1 MAEMKWWGWGAE
13 GMEFTDA
20 DKPELGPFI
29 QAKLRLDVRRVT
41 APVPGFASLRVP
53 DSILPAVAA
62 QRVGSGAGS
71 GHVSTDALTESC
83 TVAASRCGI

>member
-29 QAKLRLDVRRVT
+29 RKKLGLDVRRVT
-41 APVPGFASLRVP
+41 ASVPSFASLRDPGVGV
-53 DSILPAVAA
+53 DGAA
-62 QRVGSGAGS
+62 AN
-71 GHVSTDALTESC
+71 
-83 TVAASRCGI
+83 